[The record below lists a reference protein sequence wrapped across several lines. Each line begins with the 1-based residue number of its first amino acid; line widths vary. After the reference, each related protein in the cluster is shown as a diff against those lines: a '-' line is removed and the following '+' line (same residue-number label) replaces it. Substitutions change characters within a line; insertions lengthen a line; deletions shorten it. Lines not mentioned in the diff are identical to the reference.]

1 MLEILHDC
9 NILRRHLAGVTHL
22 AVLVVN
28 HDVVGLDIPVHDA
41 LAVAVVECL
50 SDILLDYTSPLITV
64 IYHTFNSSK
73 M

>member
-1 MLEILHDC
+1 MVEFCETPIDEAELVAVRNPIWVLYGT
-9 NILRRHLAGVTHL
+9 ASSSGVTHL

-50 SDILLDYTSPLITV
+50 SGSQKICP
-64 IYHTFNSSK
+64 
-73 M
+73 

>member
-1 MLEILHDC
+1 ML
-9 NILRRHLAGVTHL
+9 LRKIKGTHL

-50 SDILLDYTSPLITV
+50 WGDFIRISLSTHHSELSYL
-64 IYHTFNSSK
+64 
-73 M
+73 